1 MTLAGAA
8 AAPWSRRIH
17 RHLAHREVFH
27 PITCLYSHSRVHVGS
42 LHLPITTVGTT
53 TPRLHRTYPAH
64 PLALLPSA
72 SQTTARGRCSQRTPS
87 FSRAAR
93 CCSPCFTIPPSP
105 PSPRCA
111 LHAPPPVPRRQTSHI
126 VLTPPMTCPTQR
138 SHTRRLR
145 VPSSTTTLLMIDLTY
160 TYHTNDYRTRCSYIV
175 QLIHRSCSV

>member
-1 MTLAGAA
+1 WSTLAGAA

-17 RHLAHREVFH
+17 RHLARREVFH

-72 SQTTARGRCSQRTPS
+72 SQTTARGRCSQRTPCALRRSEASTFGTPAYSLFRSS

-93 CCSPCFTIPPSP
+93 CCSPCFTIPPL
-105 PSPRCA
+105 PSISA
-111 LHAPPPVPRRQTSHI
+111 LRA
-126 VLTPPMTCPTQR
+126 TCPAASAT
-138 SHTRRLR
+138 
-145 VPSSTTTLLMIDLTY
+145 
-160 TYHTNDYRTRCSYIV
+160 
-175 QLIHRSCSV
+175 